1 MRYFLKKTK
10 RKNDTYLQ
18 IYISKYIPEKKGNRN
33 TSFKTLGYVKEIKEK
48 EGIADPIAFYQ
59 EKIKKMNEEIVQTE
73 EKQIGDISVQ
83 KNIGFFLLK
92 GIYDKLKLEKTLK
105 IVTSTNKCQFDFM
118 KFFKSMIY
126 SQICNPGSKLKSFEK
141 VLPSLFDSINISY
154 DQILDGVN
162 FLGQDYEKYIEI
174 LNHQVNEIYKRSTK
188 NVFFDCTNYYF
199 EIDFEKDDKAKG
211 PSKENRKSPII
222 GQALMLDSEQI
233 PIAMRMYP
241 GNESE
246 KPKIREMIEDMKE
259 RYNLKNR
266 VVQVADKGLNCARN
280 IYSAVVEANDG
291 YIFSKSINGKGL
303 SESEKK
309 RILLKDDLDN
319 KRIDVYDKNT
329 KKHLYSYKSC
339 VDEFDYHCFL
349 DKSDKKET
357 KFNVK
362 EKRIVTFNPSLRAK
376 RLIEIDKEVEKIS
389 KNMGIKGIKRQELG
403 DAVKYANIRASDKN
417 GEIADIIVS
426 LNTEKIENDKKYAG
440 FNLLVT
446 SETKMK
452 GQDIYDMYH
461 GLWKIEESFKILKTY
476 LEAKPV
482 YLQKKESIYGHFLIC
497 YYALTF
503 LRLLEL
509 KEFDSEIST
518 QKIVEFI
525 RNFNVTE
532 NYDGTFINTA
542 TYSATYKKI
551 KELLGLSKLGNVYLK
566 NKDIQN
572 FLNIEF

>member
-83 KNIGFFLLK
+83 KNIGYFLLK

-162 FLGQDYEKYIEI
+162 FLGQDYEKYIEV

-233 PIAMRMYP
+233 PIAMKMYP

-403 DAVKYANIRASDKN
+403 DAVRYANISASDKN

-452 GQDIYDMYH
+452 EQDIYDMYH

-476 LEAKPV
+476 LEARPV

-525 RNFNVTE
+525 RNF
-532 NYDGTFINTA
+532 
-542 TYSATYKKI
+542 K
-551 KELLGLSKLGNVYLK
+551 LLKTTMVLL
-566 NKDIQN
+566 
-572 FLNIEF
+572 